1 MTAALSENV
10 FWSGF
15 CQDVEEREHAGL
27 VLSLSGVDLRLS
39 LGEPLTAS
47 LKCGQSPEL
56 RAVRCGE
63 GGRRGAVS
71 KGREPGAG
79 PAGKGPPVL
88 SSVVGARPQAPLSL
102 SLASCSVRRG

>member
-1 MTAALSENV
+1 MTVALSENV

-39 LGEPLTAS
+39 LGEALTAS

-56 RAVRCGE
+56 RAVRE
-63 GGRRGAVS
+63 GGGAQS
-71 KGREPGAG
+71 
-79 PAGKGPPVL
+79 GK
-88 SSVVGARPQAPLSL
+88 AA
-102 SLASCSVRRG
+102 SLARVPQGGGLPSCPPWSELVHRHRCPSL

>member
-56 RAVRCGE
+56 RAVRCGAVTE
-63 GGRRGAVS
+63 GGGAQS
-71 KGREPGAG
+71 AKA
-79 PAGKGPPVL
+79 A
-88 SSVVGARPQAPLSL
+88 
-102 SLASCSVRRG
+102 SLARVPQGGGLPSCPPWSELVHRHRCPSL